1 MKLIILFI
9 VLITWIIALF
19 LIFKYKNLI
28 KDTLY
33 LNIKIKNV
41 NKQLEDKNND
51 LKKQHEELQ
60 LKKDQLQENIKTINE
75 LIKEESVKLTD
86 LQQNIILVSNTQKE
100 LSQNAFENYCEILD
114 KSYQEKEEEYDA
126 HILLLKQSYQHLQ
139 DNLIKQTEIEKAE
152 LDKIKA
158 TRIAAQEAQ
167 LKEKAIKEKIGF
179 YCLSIKIADL
189 DDIKVLERIKSQ
201 LHNPRILSMLI
212 WSTYFQKPMTN
223 LCNNIIGTEIKSG
236 IYKITNQK
244 TNLCYIGQAVDLAR
258 RWKDHAKCGL
268 GIDTPA
274 SNKLY
279 QAMIEDGIW
288 NFSFEVLEECPREQ
302 LNEKEKYY
310 INLYDSKNYGYNITK
325 GNN

>member
-9 VLITWIIALF
+9 VLITWVIALF

-28 KDTLY
+28 KDTLH
-33 LNIKIKNV
+33 LNIKIKDV
-41 NKQLEDKNND
+41 NKQLEDKNNN

-60 LKKDQLQENIKTINE
+60 FKKDQLQENIKTINE

-167 LKEKAIKEKIGF
+167 LKEKEIKEKISF
-179 YCLSIKIADL
+179 YCLSIKQTDL
-189 DDIKVLERIKSQ
+189 DDIRIIERIKTQ

-279 QAMIEDGIW
+279 QSMIEDGIW

-310 INLYDSKNYGYNITK
+310 INLYDSKNYGYNVTK

>member
-1 MKLIILFI
+1 MYWIGIIIF
-9 VLITWIIALF
+9 LITWIIALY
-19 LIFKYKNLI
+19 LIFKYKELSKNAKSLNTLI
-28 KDTLY
+28 DTQ
-33 LNIKIKNV
+33 NH
-41 NKQLEDKNND
+41 QLEKENEKLK
-51 LKKQHEELQ
+51 LKKE
-60 LKKDQLQENIKTINE
+60 QLQDQIEDQRKDVQVINE
-75 LIKEESVKLTD
+75 LIKEESTKLRD
-86 LQQNIILVSNTQKE
+86 LEQNVVLVSNAQKE
-100 LSQNAFENYCEILD
+100 LSQNAFENYCEILN
-114 KSYQEKEEEYDA
+114 KSYQEKEEEYNK
-126 HILLLKQSYQHLQ
+126 HITLLKESYADIQA
-139 DNLIKQTEIEKAE
+139 EINAE
-152 LDKIKA
+152 LDKIQA
-158 TRIAAQEAQ
+158 TRTAALQAQ
-167 LKEKAIKEKIGF
+167 LKEKEIKEKLSF
-179 YCLSIKIADL
+179 YCLTVKQTDL

-223 LCNNIIGTEIKSG
+223 LCNNVIGTKIKSG

-244 TNLCYIGQAVDLAR
+244 DNLCYIGQAVDLAR

-279 QAMIEDGIW
+279 QSMIEDGIW

-310 INLYDSKNYGYNITK
+310 INLYDSKNYGYNVTK

>member
-1 MKLIILFI
+1 MHWIGIIIF
-9 VLITWIIALF
+9 LITWIIALY
-19 LIFKYKNLI
+19 LIFKYKELSKNA
-28 KDTLY
+28 KS
-33 LNIKIKNV
+33 LNILIDTQNH
-41 NKQLEDKNND
+41 QLEKENEKLK
-51 LKKQHEELQ
+51 LKKE
-60 LKKDQLQENIKTINE
+60 QLQDQIEDQRKDVQVINE
-75 LIKEESVKLTD
+75 LIKEESTKLRD
-86 LQQNIILVSNTQKE
+86 LEQNVVLVSNTQKE
-100 LSQNAFENYCEILD
+100 LSQNAFENYCEILN
-114 KSYQEKEEEYDA
+114 KSYQEKEEEYNK
-126 HILLLKQSYQHLQ
+126 HITLLKESYADIQA
-139 DNLIKQTEIEKAE
+139 EINAE
-152 LDKIKA
+152 LDKIQA
-158 TRIAAQEAQ
+158 TRTAALQAQ
-167 LKEKAIKEKIGF
+167 LKEKEIKEKLSF
-179 YCLSIKIADL
+179 YCLTVKQTDL

-223 LCNNIIGTEIKSG
+223 LCNNVIGTEIKSG

-244 TNLCYIGQAVDLAR
+244 DNLCYIGQAVDLAR

-279 QAMIEDGIW
+279 QSMIEDGIW

-310 INLYDSKNYGYNITK
+310 INLYDSKNYGYNVTK

>member
-1 MKLIILFI
+1 MYLIIFI
-9 VLITWIIALF
+9 ILLITWIIALY
-19 LIFKYKNLI
+19 LIFKYKKLSEN
-28 KDTLY
+28 TSS
-33 LNIKIKNV
+33 LNILIDNQ
-41 NKQLEDKNND
+41 NRQLEEQNEV
-51 LKKQHEELQ
+51 LKKQHESLEL
-60 LKKDQLQENIKTINE
+60 KREQLQGQIEDQRKDVRVIND
-75 LIKEESVKLTD
+75 LIKEESTKLRD
-86 LQQNIILVSNTQKE
+86 LEQNVVLVSNAQKE
-100 LSQNAFENYCEILD
+100 LSQNAFENYCEILN
-114 KSYQEKEEEYDA
+114 KSYQEKEEEYNK
-126 HILLLKQSYQHLQ
+126 HITLLKESYANIQA
-139 DNLIKQTEIEKAE
+139 EINTE
-152 LDKIKA
+152 LDKIQA
-158 TRIAAQEAQ
+158 TRAAALQAQ
-167 LKEKAIKEKIGF
+167 LKEKEIKEKLSF
-179 YCLSIKIADL
+179 YCLTVKQTDL

-223 LCNNIIGTEIKSG
+223 LCNNVIGTEVKSG

-244 TNLCYIGQAVDLAR
+244 DNLCYIGQAVDLAR

-279 QAMIEDGIW
+279 QSMIEDGIW

-310 INLYDSKNYGYNITK
+310 IDLYDSKNYGYNVTK

>member
-1 MKLIILFI
+1 MHWIGIIIF
-9 VLITWIIALF
+9 LITWIIALY
-19 LIFKYKNLI
+19 LIFKYKELSKNAKSLNTLI
-28 KDTLY
+28 DTQ
-33 LNIKIKNV
+33 NH
-41 NKQLEDKNND
+41 QLEKENEKLK
-51 LKKQHEELQ
+51 LKKE
-60 LKKDQLQENIKTINE
+60 QLQDQIEDQRKDVQVINE
-75 LIKEESVKLTD
+75 LIKEESTKLRD
-86 LQQNIILVSNTQKE
+86 LEQNVVLVSNAQKE
-100 LSQNAFENYCEILD
+100 LSQNAFENYCEILN
-114 KSYQEKEEEYDA
+114 KSYQEKEEEYNK
-126 HILLLKQSYQHLQ
+126 HITLLKESYADIQA
-139 DNLIKQTEIEKAE
+139 EINAE
-152 LDKIKA
+152 LDKIQA
-158 TRIAAQEAQ
+158 TRTAALQAQ
-167 LKEKAIKEKIGF
+167 LKEKEIKEKLSF
-179 YCLSIKIADL
+179 YCLTVKQTDL

-223 LCNNIIGTEIKSG
+223 LCNNVIGTEIKSG

-244 TNLCYIGQAVDLAR
+244 DNLCYIGQAVDLAR

-279 QAMIEDGIW
+279 QSMIEDGIW

-310 INLYDSKNYGYNITK
+310 INLYDSKNYGYNVTK